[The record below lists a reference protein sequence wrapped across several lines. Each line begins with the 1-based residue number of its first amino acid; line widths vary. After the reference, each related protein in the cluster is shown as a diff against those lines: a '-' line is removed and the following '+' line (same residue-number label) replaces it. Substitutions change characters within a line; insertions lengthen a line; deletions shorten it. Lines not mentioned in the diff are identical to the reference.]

1 MSTTITYDLAPAE
14 SMGNQAKAA
23 LTSASELVIDSP
35 DMLQIA
41 GDELREIKGLQ
52 KQVEEKRTSIVGP
65 LNAAVKAINDMFR
78 APAEFLMQAESK
90 LKRVMVTYTTEQ
102 ERLAEVARRA
112 AEARAAE
119 ERRRLAVI
127 AAEQARIAAEA
138 EAKAL
143 EAQQIVE
150 AAVAAGD
157 EEAAAQAMQVVHQH
171 ADLAASAQAAAIS
184 AEVVTFTPS
193 VMPAQKV
200 AGISGRVTYSAQVD
214 DLAALIKAV
223 AAGQAPLECI
233 AADIKFLGAQARAFK
248 KQGQLYP
255 GVMAVAERGI
265 SARAA

>member
-14 SMGNQAKAA
+14 SMGHQAKAA
-23 LTSASELVIDSP
+23 LESAGDIVIDSP

-52 KQVEEKRTSIVGP
+52 KQVEAKRVSIVGP
-65 LNAAVKAINDMFR
+65 LNAAVDAINAMFK
-78 APAEFLMQAESK
+78 APAGFLAQAESK
-90 LKRVMVTYTTEQ
+90 LKQCMVTYTTEQ

-112 AEARAAE
+112 AEARAAA
-119 ERRRLAVI
+119 ERSRLAVI
-127 AAEQARIAAEA
+127 AAEQARVAAEA

-143 EAQQIVE
+143 AAQQVVE

-157 EEAAAQAMQVVHQH
+157 EEGAAEAMQVVRQH
-171 ADLAASAQAAAIS
+171 VDVASTAQAAVAS
-184 AEVVTFTPS
+184 AEVVTFTPT
-193 VMPAQKV
+193 VVPVQKV
-200 AGISGRVTYSAQVD
+200 SGISGRVTYSAQVN

-223 AAGQAPLECI
+223 AAGEAPLECI

-248 KQGQLYP
+248 KAGQLYP
-255 GVMAVAERGI
+255 GVTTVAERGI